1 MFNTLRGWIVLLCI
15 TTAVNAENTPPQ
27 KYYNNPSS
35 SLMGFILLNH
45 SRILH
50 EINYGDGDFVRS
62 VISQKS
68 GRLSLETLR
77 TMSSNIHD
85 PYQFAKAISEL

>member
-1 MFNTLRGWIVLLCI
+1 MRNTFLLSVFFI
-15 TTAVNAENTPPQ
+15 FTTLTLWADNIPPK

-35 SLMGFILLNH
+35 SLIGFILLNH

-62 VISQKS
+62 VISQKD
-68 GRLSLETLR
+68 GKLSLETLR
-77 TMSSNIHD
+77 TISSNTHD
-85 PYQFAKAISEL
+85 PYQFAKLISEL

>member
-1 MFNTLRGWIVLLCI
+1 MRSTFLFCIVFLL
-15 TTAVNAENTPPQ
+15 TGSTVYSDSLLPK

-35 SLMGFILLNH
+35 SLIGFILLNH

-62 VISQKS
+62 VISQKA
-68 GRLSLETLR
+68 GRLSIETLR
-77 TMSSNIHD
+77 TMSSTIHD
-85 PYQFAKAISEL
+85 PYQFAKSISEF